1 MGTIA
6 FALIMFLQDRLESL
20 ATYPTQEACQAV
32 ARSVRD
38 QLRETPNQTTIGI
51 ACVPTT
57 QITARDVEQQM
68 QSLMRIMRDFDRD
81 IGRVA
86 DCADKK

>member
-6 FALIMFLQDRLESL
+6 FSLIMFLQDRLEPL

-32 ARSVRD
+32 ARTVRD

-57 QITARDVEQQM
+57 QITAQDVEQQM
-68 QSLMRIMRDFDRD
+68 RALMRIMRDFDPD
-81 IGRVA
+81 TGKVP
-86 DCADKK
+86 DCAR

>member
-6 FALIMFLQDRLESL
+6 FSLIMFLQDRLEPL

-38 QLRETPNQTTIGI
+38 QLRETPNQTTVGI
-51 ACVPTT
+51 ACVPTN
-57 QITARDVEQQM
+57 QITAQDVEQQM
-68 QSLMRIMRDFDRD
+68 KSLIKIVRDFERD
-81 IGRVA
+81 TGRVD
-86 DCADKK
+86 DCVR

>member
-1 MGTIA
+1 MGSTV
-6 FALIMFLQDRLESL
+6 FALIMFLQDRLEPL

-38 QLRETPNQTTIGI
+38 QLRETPNQTTVGV
-51 ACVPTT
+51 ACVPTN

-68 QSLMRIMRDFDRD
+68 RALMRIIRDFDSTTGK
-81 IGRVA
+81 IN
-86 DCADKK
+86 DCDR